1 AGKLAAE
8 VGMEADVVEGQEVP
22 RLDRP
27 PLVGAQRIAIED
39 GSFVGGEFRAQLD
52 RPFQVLD
59 QVVDRKRRVKFLES
73 HDGSPY
79 AARCLG
85 RLASK
90 SHSTAP
96 TPHLKSRWTV

>member
-39 GSFVGGEFRAQLD
+39 GGFVGGEFRAQLD

-59 QVVDRKRRVKFLES
+59 QVVNRKGRVKFLES
-73 HDGSPY
+73 HERLSTPRGASAGWPPCPT
-79 AARCLG
+79 AR
-85 RLASK
+85 RRRR
-90 SHSTAP
+90 T
-96 TPHLKSRWTV
+96 